1 MFIRLSFRNIIAY
14 FFLLLL
20 LCGHTTDNIGAETQ
34 WLGKMGTGRT
44 QALKEAGENI
54 AGIFEDKRKR
64 DLELIEKALAI
75 APTLPPEELE
85 QLKRNMAPLMK
96 AYGMPLSLLGTG
108 RRTEPATNS
117 ERIANQQGTISEEAE
132 RWADQVFGE
141 STNDGTTSKTLTEQK
156 QLELQREA
164 ERWADQVFGES
175 TNDGTTPKT
184 VIDKEDVPLIKD
196 ASYLVYHANL
206 FAFALGTIGSI
217 SDGAAFK
224 NIESFEEIFVF
235 LNGDAEKIGLS
246 KSQLTD
252 YATLKFKNNFAGV
265 KYENLVLFPK
275 SKAEGYKTGKLYFG
289 VSVVGD
295 DYPIAYYVKCV
306 AGSYGSGPIW
316 SRSYLGYGSKENV
329 PDTIKENI
337 SKMTEELA
345 IDFFK
350 ARGEM

>member
-44 QALKEAGENI
+44 EALKEAGESM
-54 AGIFEDKRKR
+54 AGIFEDKRKK
-64 DLELIEKALAI
+64 DLETIEQAIRI

-85 QLKRNMAPLMK
+85 QLKRNMSPLMQ
-96 AYGMPLSLLGTG
+96 AYGMPISLLGTG
-108 RRTEPATNS
+108 RRTEPATNF
-117 ERIANQQGTISEEAE
+117 ERIPNQQGTTSE
-132 RWADQVFGE
+132 DVE
-141 STNDGTTSKTLTEQK
+141 SWVDRVL
-156 QLELQREA
+156 
-164 ERWADQVFGES
+164 GES
-175 TNDGTTPKT
+175 TNDGTTPKAG
-184 VIDKEDVPLIKD
+184 IDKEDVPLIKD

-206 FAFALGTIGSI
+206 FAFALGAIGSI

-235 LNGDAEKIGLS
+235 LHGDAEKIGLS

-265 KYENLVLFPK
+265 KYENSVLFPK

-316 SRSYLGYGSKENV
+316 SRSYLGYGSKETV
-329 PDTIKENI
+329 PDTIKECI